1 MIRHNEQT
9 SAEVRFVRS
18 LGKHSTITL
27 DGRTTRT
34 TRADLLRRYIYASQR
49 RVDWDGIDQHAVL
62 SLASSLL
69 AAEVNG

>member
-1 MIRHNEQT
+1 MIRPNEQT
-9 SAEVRFVRS
+9 GAEVRFVRN
-18 LGKHSTITL
+18 LGSHSTITKE
-27 DGRTTRT
+27 TKI